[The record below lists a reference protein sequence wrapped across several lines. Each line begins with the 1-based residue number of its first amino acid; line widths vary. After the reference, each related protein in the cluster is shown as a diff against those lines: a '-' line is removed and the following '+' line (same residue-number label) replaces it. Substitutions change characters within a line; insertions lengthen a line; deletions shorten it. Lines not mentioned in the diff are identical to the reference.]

1 MVYRNSGQAAAADG
15 RNGFYSF
22 MAAFV
27 KLWIFPFHLIY
38 DKDISRN
45 SGSPCML
52 DRVLKD

>member
-1 MVYRNSGQAAAADG
+1 MVYCNSGQAAAADG

-52 DRVLKD
+52 DRDLKD